1 MERGVQ
7 KQTIISK
14 GLLLAAIMILLF
26 VIWWGEFSGAVS
38 SQ

>member
-7 KQTIISK
+7 KPTIIRK
-14 GLLLAAIMILLF
+14 DLLLAAIMILLF

-38 SQ
+38 VQ